1 MRLAVRVRSG
11 VRWHD
16 HRAFGVLDVQAT
28 IEPLLRKGNDAAA
41 LRAALAD
48 VASIELVTERTVRFV
63 LKRPSDLVLRALCD
77 VPILPD
83 HIIRGV
89 RVESA
94 PIARAPI
101 GTGPFRFAGWER
113 GKRIRLERVARLLG
127 RAAGRRRDRVRRRR
141 RRRARAQPHAARRDR
156 RAGARARRALPGAG
170 RADDAARRR
179 GALPAAVA
187 PLFVPGRRTTRT
199 IRCPTRASGARSRC
213 CGTASG
219 SRASCTTSSRARS
232 AGRRSAT
239 TSPPPPF
246 DRARAIALLEEAGYR
261 DSDAD
266 GVRDQRRASRS
277 G

>member
-11 VRWHD
+11 VHWHD

-48 VASIELVTERTVRFV
+48 VASVELVTERTIRFV

-94 PIARAPI
+94 SIARQPI

-113 GKRIRLERVARLLG
+113 GKRIRLER
-127 RAAGRRRDRVRRRR
+127 AADYWGTPRRRRRDRVRRRR

-156 RAGARARRALPGAG
+156 RAVARARRALPGAG

-179 GALPAAVA
+179 GALPAA
-187 PLFVPGRRTTRT
+187 RRAAIRSWPSTTPT
-199 IRCPTRASGARSRC
+199 TRCPTRASGARSRC
-213 CGTASG
+213 CGIASA
-219 SRASCTTSSRARS
+219 SPASCTTIWRARS
-232 AGRRSAT
+232 AGRRWWT

-246 DRARAIALLEEAGYR
+246 DRAARHRAARGGRLPR
-261 DSDAD
+261 
-266 GVRDQRRASRS
+266 QRRRRRARSTAASRS